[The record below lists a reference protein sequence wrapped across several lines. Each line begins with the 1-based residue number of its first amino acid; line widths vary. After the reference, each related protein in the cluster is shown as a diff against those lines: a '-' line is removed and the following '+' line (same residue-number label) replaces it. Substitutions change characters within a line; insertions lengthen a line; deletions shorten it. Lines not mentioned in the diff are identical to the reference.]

1 MRQPSTLSMYYS
13 AAKLSW
19 GDEQIWVVIIK
30 TSVQVKS
37 VNGIF
42 HDKKQIP

>member
-1 MRQPSTLSMYYS
+1 MRQPSTLNMYYS

-19 GDEQIWVVIIK
+19 GDEQIWVVIRK
-30 TSVQVKS
+30 TSVQVFMRSS
-37 VNGIF
+37 V

>member
-1 MRQPSTLSMYYS
+1 MRQPSTLSVYYS

-19 GDEQIWVVIIK
+19 GDEQIWVVIRR
-30 TSVQVKS
+30 TSVLVKS